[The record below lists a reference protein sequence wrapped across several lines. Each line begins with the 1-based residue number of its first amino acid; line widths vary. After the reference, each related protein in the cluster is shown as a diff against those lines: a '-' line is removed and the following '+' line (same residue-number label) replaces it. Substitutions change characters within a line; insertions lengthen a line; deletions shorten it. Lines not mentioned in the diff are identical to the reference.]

1 MIDGLK
7 NDLIK
12 NVLEDGCIFKA
23 CASVPAD
30 GGVVWNR
37 VVYVQSEKPSV
48 RHIVVNFF
56 FKLSF

>member
-48 RHIVVNFF
+48 RTDGF
-56 FKLSF
+56 SD